1 MVAQLSFDVLG
12 TPPVDRFVLIRKSL
26 EKMEWLLDA
35 TPRPLPAAAA
45 LPAAAGYTWAPT
57 VVDTETAHTLHAAS
71 RLGLYN
77 AGFLSTTSDGGTFS
91 PPVDNRN
98 RWFRYMT
105 LEAPFLAVDGEC
117 YYGTPWPSK
126 GRLLVDGTNASRRM
140 TEHRYTTF
148 SHHNSFWPLD
158 DEASPTPKMKSINH
172 WQITP
177 LDLNVVA
184 NERLPVSPAYLRS
197 ARDHSV
203 SVYDYIRDHLGYR
216 LEIAAV
222 DVTID
227 LGTGAAGN
235 SSASVAVSLTNY
247 GFSAP
252 INTRDLKVVLVA
264 TRSNT
269 VAWVGTAATA
279 VDWRKWQP
287 TTPGDPDRVP
297 LVHSFTARGAADRIV
312 SGEVYS
318 IGVSLR
324 DPVEAGCSAW
334 NAVAFANEGV
344 TRFVQPPGEHQTG
357 GSYGCFD
364 GTSLVGAIQMQ

>member
-1 MVAQLSFDVLG
+1 
-12 TPPVDRFVLIRKSL
+12 
-26 EKMEWLLDA
+26 
-35 TPRPLPAAAA
+35 
-45 LPAAAGYTWAPT
+45 
-57 VVDTETAHTLHAAS
+57 
-71 RLGLYN
+71 
-77 AGFLSTTSDGGTFS
+77 
-91 PPVDNRN
+91 
-98 RWFRYMT
+98 MT

-269 VAWVGTAATA
+269 VAWVGTTATV